1 MADDSTQ
8 RMREIQE
15 KLLVFL
21 QPELSND
28 KDFMY
33 MATMLLKHSV
43 VLYQTFLDDESLK
56 EMLHHVADNLADN
69 QFSIVDLDDDD
80 DDDSSATRH

>member
-1 MADDSTQ
+1 MTDDSTR

-43 VLYQTFLDDESLK
+43 VLYQTFLDDESLR
-56 EMLHHVADNLADN
+56 EMLHHVADNLADT
-69 QFSIVDLDDDD
+69 QFSIIDLDDDD
-80 DDDSSATRH
+80 DDGSTTRH

>member
-15 KLLVFL
+15 KLSVFI
-21 QPELSND
+21 QPQLNSD

-43 VLYQTFLDDESLK
+43 VLYQTFLDDESLR

-69 QFSIVDLDDDD
+69 QFSIIDLDDDD
-80 DDDSSATRH
+80 DDDSATRH